1 MAGVQVWGVLKLD
14 RNMYIIYILLLVI
27 SLSSSSILSSEISVY
42 KGEKVQTL
50 VTSMEIIDNTD
61 NCLTDCHAVIEI
73 CNKNPF
79 LDSEITEDNF
89 DIWFNDRDNQK
100 ITGFNENTIY
110 NKEKLKDFKILIE
123 KPVMK
128 QIEVKDYGSCQD
140 YDPVFDKDKGMNVW
154 KQFEYNNCEIGSHY
168 EYIEVNE
175 YIPFNKISDSTL
187 KKNTCYKIRIEGTKG
202 IEESIDWKIKLFSL
216 EPNWAWWDAGYPYR
230 YQIYNNHT
238 TTEYTLSV
246 NDTGLVGGNDIFWS
260 SLINDSYIYCEV
272 SGCNSGLIAIANE
285 TNEKN
290 WENESSKIGNNP
302 TEIWKNNYAG
312 VYHLTEDN
320 SIDSTLRSNGTAV
333 GNPQVVPGLFGNG
346 LEMDGVGDYVD
357 IDNIKNYIVDHGD
370 FTIEFWVKPTRE
382 WNSTVGGMNLGT
394 FAGGRADTS
403 YDITTSGSLSLVSWD
418 GSNEYKMEYVTDF
431 LKDTW
436 YYIVFTFDSGTGYA
450 RIYINGEEKVS
461 KSGFDW
467 EYHATARGC
476 MGGDYDGSPSSY
488 GVYDEYRFSNVTRD
502 LAYIQT
508 NYYNGLGNMTTVGG
522 EEEGEGGGEDT
533 TPPQWSNILE
543 QRSDPSSYDFDL
555 TYGFSVICEDDTA
568 ITNAFFEHNISG
580 VLTNITMSNNGN
592 VYYAN
597 ITSFPASTINY
608 SFICNDT
615 SGNVNRTD
623 YNTYTISKST
633 IAGAL
638 YSITG
643 NVPDGLFTKTY
654 EQVSSIWVSTT
665 NFKGGSDTTLRLYRN
680 NTLPAS
686 HECGGDWICDLDTI
700 LPVGAYEYLA
710 NNTEGENYT
719 FDSVTQ
725 VVTVAQR
732 TPTIIIY
739 NITNGTYP
747 LNLTIY
753 YGMDDINRLT
763 GNIYYNETL
772 FTNNTNP
779 YLGVGIWNIT
789 ALTLGNENYTS
800 NSNTTIINSSHAVGD
815 DLFNV
820 TSITYNN
827 FVNET
832 ETISFET
839 TVYYNKWYIDNIT
852 SILDWNGTENT
863 ATTKSS
869 NSTHY
874 IFNKSIDIP
883 LLQTNNTEI
892 EFNFNNTFHLLLND
906 TNIQVND
913 TKYKQNI
920 TYAYYIDSL
929 DTDSVNYIE
938 GEDVDVEMFVVKL
951 LNTANITANFTFY
964 YNGSYLD
971 TENVTTYT
979 NVGGLK
985 LYESTFNSLQNTN
998 NTETKNIIAN
1008 LTIRYNGSE
1017 RIMGEE
1023 DTVDVYKMIISE
1035 CGGITNTTTL
1045 TVSYWDELD
1054 FTARN
1059 GTLGLIIFTL
1069 TSGDITREYAFENVS
1084 SAYNHSFC
1092 IYPTWGTIDSSIYL
1106 EYEDSDTPRRPYYV
1120 VETELTDDGEEIKAY
1135 LLNDTYTYYTNVYLY
1150 DENGATLQ
1158 QHYVR
1163 ILKYNPDI
1171 IASETLFI
1179 GKTDDSGIF
1188 ATFLQPLEQP
1198 YSFIITDSEG
1208 EIIYQTE
1215 KEVITCISGTCPPYE
1230 KHIYIDPS
1238 ELDSLNLGTMEA
1250 IYSWNESTSTVEITI
1265 SDSDGLATGI
1275 WLRIDEVQDFGK
1287 KVSYINE
1294 TYDTSTLAFS
1304 GVLPNTTSE
1313 YEVTVMVEEFGK
1325 WYPLIIRSITME
1337 NIIAFGILGILIA
1350 FILTLSLEVG
1360 GLVLGGPVLGLIGVG
1375 GGLAIS
1381 KLFNLIPLP
1390 FVGLYSVLFVIGM
1403 VIYLLVKGD

>member
-1 MAGVQVWGVLKLD
+1 
-14 RNMYIIYILLLVI
+14 MYIIYILLLVI
-27 SLSSSSILSSEISVY
+27 ILSSNSVLSSEISVY

-50 VTSMEIIDNTD
+50 VTSIEILDNTD
-61 NCLTDCHAVIEI
+61 NCLIDCYAEI
-73 CNKNPF
+73 KVCNKNPL
-79 LDSEITEDNF
+79 LDSKINEGDF
-89 DIWFNDRDNQK
+89 DIWFNDKNEQK
-100 ITGFNENTIY
+100 ITGLNEKTVY

-128 QIEVKDYGSCQD
+128 QVVVNDYGPCKD
-140 YDPVFDKDKGMNVW
+140 YDPVFDKEKGINVW
-154 KQFEYNNCEIGSHY
+154 KEFDYDNCIIGSHY
-168 EYIEVNE
+168 EFVEVNE
-175 YIPFNKISDSTL
+175 YVPFSEITDSTL
-187 KKNTCYKIRIEGTKG
+187 KKNTCYKIRIEGTKDP
-202 IEESIDWKIKLFSL
+202 EESIDWKIKLFSL

-246 NDTGLVGGNDIFWS
+246 NDTGLVGGNQIIWS
-260 SLINDSYIYCEV
+260 SLINDSYIYCEE
-272 SGCNSGLIAIANE
+272 SGCSSGLIAIANE

-290 WENESSKIGNNP
+290 WENESSKTGNNP
-302 TEIWKNNYAG
+302 TEIWKDYVA
-312 VYHLTEDN
+312 VYHLTEAN
-320 SIDSTLRSNGTAV
+320 SIDSTLRSNGTA
-333 GNPQVVPGLFGNG
+333 GGDPTVVTGLFGNG

-357 IDNIKNYIVDHGD
+357 IDNIVNYFGSHGS
-370 FTIEFWVKPTRE
+370 FTVEFWVKPTRE
-382 WNSTVGGMNLGT
+382 WNATTGTMGLGSH
-394 FAGGRADTS
+394 AGGRADIWYNS
-403 YDITTSGSLSLVSWD
+403 HNGAISMLSWD
-418 GSNEYKMEYVTDF
+418 GSAEHTIYYTMDF

-436 YYIVFTFDSGTGYA
+436 YYVVFTFDSGTKDA
-450 RIYINGEEKVS
+450 KIYINGEWKVTEANY
-461 KSGFDW
+461 DW
-467 EYHATARGC
+467 ENHATPRGC
-476 MGGDYDGSPSSY
+476 IGGDYDGSPSSY
-488 GVYDEYRFSNVTRD
+488 GVYDEYKFSNTTRD
-502 LAYIQT
+502 LAYIQV
-508 NYYNGLGNMTTVGG
+508 NYYNGLGNMTTIGS
-522 EEEGEGGGEDT
+522 EEEDEEAPEEDT
-533 TPPQWSNILE
+533 TPPQWENILE
-543 QRSDPSSYDFDL
+543 QRPDPSSYDFDL
-555 TYGFSVICEDDTA
+555 TYGFSVICDDETGM
-568 ITNAFFEHNISG
+568 TNAFFEHNISG
-580 VLTNITMSNNGN
+580 VLTNITMSNTGN

-623 YNTYTISKST
+623 YNTYTVSKNAD
-633 IAGAL
+633 AGGL
-638 YSITG
+638 YVITG
-643 NVPDGLFTKTY
+643 SIPDGEFEKTY
-654 EQVSSIWVSTT
+654 EQVSSIWVATT
-665 NFKGGSDTTLRLYRN
+665 NYKGGSDTTLRLYRN
-680 NTLPAS
+680 ETLPAS
-686 HECGGDWICDLDTI
+686 HECGGSWICDLDTI
-700 LPVGAYEYLA
+700 LPVGAYEYMA

-719 FDSVTQ
+719 VDSVTQ
-725 VVTVAQR
+725 IVTVDQR
-732 TPTIIIY
+732 TPTITIY

-753 YGMDDINRLT
+753 YGMDDINSLS
-763 GNIYYNETL
+763 GSIYYNGTP

-789 ALTLGNENYTS
+789 AYTSGNENYTS
-800 NSNTTIINSSHAVGD
+800 NSNTTIINSSYAVGD

-820 TSITYNN
+820 TSITYNT
-827 FVNET
+827 FANET
-832 ETISFET
+832 GTTYFET

-852 SILDWNGTENT
+852 SILDWNGTSNT
-863 ATTKSS
+863 ATLKSS

-874 IFNKSIDIP
+874 IFNKSINVP

-892 EFNFNNTFHLLLND
+892 EFNFNNTFHFLLND

-920 TYAYYIDSL
+920 TYAYFIDSL
-929 DTDSVNYIE
+929 DTDSANYIE
-938 GEDVDVEMFVVKL
+938 GEDVDVELYVVKL
-951 LNTANITANFTFY
+951 LNTANLTVNFTFY

-971 TENVTTYT
+971 TENITTYT
-979 NVGGLK
+979 NAGALK

-1008 LTIRYNGSE
+1008 LTIRYNGIE

-1023 DTVDVYKMIISE
+1023 ETVDVYKMVINE

-1059 GTLGLIIFTL
+1059 GTLGLIIFTV
-1069 TSGDITREYAFENVS
+1069 TSGDVTREYAFENVS

-1092 IYPTWGTIDSSIYL
+1092 IYPTWGTLDSSIYL
-1106 EYEDSDTPRRPYYV
+1106 EYEASDTPRRPYYV
-1120 VETELTDDGEEIKAY
+1120 VNTELTDDGEEIKAY
-1135 LLNDTYTYYTNVYLY
+1135 LLNDTYAYYTNVYLY

-1198 YSFIITDSEG
+1198 YSFIITDSDG
-1208 EIIYQTE
+1208 DILYQTE

-1250 IYSWNESTSTVEITI
+1250 IYSWNESTSTVDITV
-1265 SDSDGLATGI
+1265 SDSDGLATGV
-1275 WLRIDEVQDFGK
+1275 WLMIDEVQDFGK

-1313 YEVTVMVEEFGK
+1313 YEVRVMVEEFGK
-1325 WYPLIIRSITME
+1325 WYPLITRSITME

-1381 KLFNLIPLP
+1381 KLLNLIPLP
-1390 FVGLYSVLFVIGM
+1390 FVGLYSVLFVVGM